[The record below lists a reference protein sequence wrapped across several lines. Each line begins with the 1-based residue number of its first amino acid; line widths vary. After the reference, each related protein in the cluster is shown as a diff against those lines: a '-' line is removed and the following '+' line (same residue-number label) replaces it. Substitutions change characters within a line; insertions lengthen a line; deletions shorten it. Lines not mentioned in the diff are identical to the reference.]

1 MCAEKNL
8 LGCGCSGGGL
18 LAEEEDNGRAFITNS
33 VALSFETGNIQMA
46 GWLIVKW
53 ARSSSYLSET
63 TIPHFTYLCKVIR
76 NYSEIILV
84 SPMKVDSF
92 Y

>member
-1 MCAEKNL
+1 MRGKNL

-18 LAEEEDNGRAFITNS
+18 LAEEEDNGRAFITHS

-53 ARSSSYLSET
+53 ARSSSIFQNRPFL
-63 TIPHFTYLCKVIR
+63 ILLTYVKSL
-76 NYSEIILV
+76 EIIL
-84 SPMKVDSF
+84 KSF
-92 Y
+92 LSVP